1 MNESLKNMQKNMPE
15 EYENKTPGFL
25 TYDLL
30 KSVSLEVDKLISKV
44 EGVEKKIDPR
54 NMTIEELEIEAKTRR
69 GIIRKKAINAKVIL
83 NLTGQGTINI
93 GDLFS
98 TKSNIQ
104 FQSLETKLIDGNGQI
119 EAECTQ
125 IGSLGMVD
133 TGSIT
138 QFPVTLQGINIVVNN
153 EPSYDGFDSESH
165 ESLLERYLDDVQNP
179 VTSNN
184 VHHFEKWAR
193 EVAGVGKAK
202 IFPTWKGNNSVK
214 VVIIDDNM
222 LPASSEL
229 VAKTQEYIDPIE
241 PQKWG
246 KGCGKS
252 ALGSYCTVLSASQKL
267 INIEATIIKS
277 SNYALQNIKLEIE
290 NSIRGYLKT
299 VAFDEQINY
308 VSHSKIVSLI
318 MSVEG
323 VLDVTGVKMN
333 GSLTSNVMLLDEE
346 VAVLGSV
353 TV

>member
-1 MNESLKNMQKNMPE
+1 MNESLKNMQKNMPK

-30 KSVSLEVDKLISKV
+30 KSVSLEIDELISKV

-54 NMTIEELEIEAKTRR
+54 NMTIEELEVEAKTRR
-69 GIIRKKAINAKVIL
+69 GIIRKKATNAKVIL
-83 NLTGQGTINI
+83 DLTGQGTINI

-104 FQSLETKLIDGNGQI
+104 FQSLETKLIDGNGQT

-125 IGSLGMVD
+125 IGSIGMVD

-138 QFPVTLQGINIVVNN
+138 QFPITLQGINIVVNN
-153 EPSYDGFDSESH
+153 EPSYDGFNSESH
-165 ESLLERYLDDVQNP
+165 GSLLERYLDDVQNP

-184 VHHFEKWAR
+184 VYHFEKWAR

-214 VVIIDDNM
+214 VIIIDDNM

-241 PQKWG
+241 PPKWG
-246 KGCGKS
+246 KGYGKS
-252 ALGSYCTVLSASQKL
+252 ALGSYCTVVSATQKL
-267 INIEATIIKS
+267 INISATITKS
-277 SNYALQNIKLEIE
+277 SNYILNNIKLEIE
-290 NSIRGYLKT
+290 NSITKYLKT
-299 VAFDEQINY
+299 VAFDEQLNY
-308 VSHSKIVSLI
+308 ISHSKIVSLI
-318 MSVEG
+318 ISTEG
-323 VLDVTGVKMN
+323 VLDVANVTVN
-333 GSLTSNVMLLDEE
+333 GNLSSNIMLSDEE
-346 VAVLGSV
+346 IAVLGSV
-353 TV
+353 SV